1 MQERLSLRLAFQA
14 GMLLLAS
21 PAFASFH
28 LMKIEAAM
36 GGVGGDT
43 TQQAIQLRMRAPGQ
57 NLVGSGQTRLIAW
70 DAAGLNPVTLIVFP
84 ADVLNATQGSRI
96 LVVSPAFASAHPGIP
111 ADFTMTSVIPSSYLA
126 AGRLTFED
134 SVGTILWSLA
144 WGEPG
149 TRGAR
154 PAR

>member
-1 MQERLSLRLAFQA
+1 MQKRLSLRWLAFQA

-43 TQQAIQLRMRAPGQ
+43 TQQAIQLRMRAPDQ

-84 ADVLNATQGSRI
+84 RTFSTPRRAPASSSSAQPSHRRI
-96 LVVSPAFASAHPGIP
+96 PAFPR
-111 ADFTMTSVIPSSYLA
+111 TSP
-126 AGRLTFED
+126 
-134 SVGTILWSLA
+134 
-144 WGEPG
+144 
-149 TRGAR
+149 
-154 PAR
+154 